1 MECPFCH
8 REMKDGQVFCEG
20 CGKEIHLVPL
30 FEPEVEEKMSSS
42 LQSVVET
49 LNGTEN
55 AKDNTDATTEYTVET
70 QKETGRS
77 AKSRFSLYLIAIVA
91 VLGAALSVL
100 YCISKLSAPVDFSTY
115 LQRAKDLYGLEKYD
129 DAMKEIDR
137 AFEEGTTSQ
146 ELLQDAYLLKT
157 KTYIYVGEVQKAV
170 DCLKEGIDLLDDTE
184 PLYKLWLQLEKELE
198 NYREMADILSDVT
211 YESLLTEYS
220 SYICNTPR
228 FDVASGS
235 YTEVVYL
242 KLSDDGEGKI
252 YYTINGD
259 DPDAS
264 SDEYLSPVKL
274 ENGKFEIRA
283 VFINKYGVMSPVT
296 TAQYEIEIATP
307 DEPEVSLE
315 SGTYHEPQVIDVF
328 RLDDTYSVYYTTD
341 GSTPDLSSIKYEDSI
356 LLPLGKSTFKFIL
369 YDEDGVASDVAE
381 RSYELVLENA
391 QIPMEQAHIML
402 LQNLIING
410 TIQDIDGHVANSED
424 TRVYNCNTVFEAEG
438 AVWYLFAESQIDSFG
453 NSIKTGNLYSVNVE
467 NAEVC
472 HAINGEHG
480 NIWVEPLQ

>member
-1 MECPFCH
+1 MDCPFCH

-49 LNGTEN
+49 LNGEEK
-55 AKDNTDATTEYTVET
+55 AKDTIDAKTEYVDET
-70 QKETGRS
+70 EIDTKGA
-77 AKSRFSLYLIAIVA
+77 AKKKVVLYLVAIAA
-91 VLGAALSVL
+91 VLGAALSIL
-100 YCISKLSAPVDFSTY
+100 YCISKLSVPVDFSTY
-115 LQRAKDLYGLEKYD
+115 LQRAKDLYSLEKYD
-129 DAMKEIDR
+129 DTMQELGR

-146 ELLQDAYLLKT
+146 ELLQDAYLLKA
-157 KTYIYVGEVQKAV
+157 KTYISMGEVQRAV
-170 DCLKEGIDLLDDTE
+170 NCLKEGIGKLDDTE
-184 PLYKLWLQLEKELE
+184 PLYKLWLQLEEQLE
-198 NYREMADILSDVT
+198 NYRGMADVLSEVT
-211 YESLLTEYS
+211 SESLLTEYS
-220 SYICNTPR
+220 SYICNMPR
-228 FDVASGS
+228 FDVESGS

-259 DPDAS
+259 NPTTE

-274 ENGKFEIRA
+274 ENGQFEIRA
-283 VFINKYGVMSPVT
+283 VFVNKYGVMSPVT
-296 TAQYEIEIATP
+296 TAKYEIEIATP

-315 SGTYHEPQVIDVF
+315 SGVYHEPQVIDVF

-341 GSTPDLSSIKYEDSI
+341 GSVPDLSSIKYEDTI
-356 LLPLGKSTFKFIL
+356 LLPLGKSNFKFIL

-381 RSYELVLENA
+381 RSYELTLDNA
-391 QIPMEQAHIML
+391 VIPMDQAQIML
-402 LQNLIING
+402 LQNLIIHG
-410 TIQDIDGHVANSED
+410 VILDIDGHVENAEE
-424 TRVYNCNTVFEAEG
+424 TRTYQCNTAFEAEG
-438 AVWYLFAESQIDSFG
+438 AVWYLFAESQTDTFG

-467 NAEVC
+467 NGEVC

-480 NIWVEPLQ
+480 NIWVEPLP